1 MKRQTKIIIGSVIV
15 AAVVIIAISFMFPSV
30 FKGITSG
37 TFGKADKYRKTQM
50 TEQDIMLRSELVS
63 DTGKLR
69 SMIQGLIY
77 FSLFTEDLSA
87 KMDSCVDLYKS
98 EGICNKPEQCATVSA
113 MADFSDFI
121 RNNNKT
127 LRTTIS
133 MLTGFYLKDQS
144 DESADVE
151 MNLRAFGT
159 YVTQLN
165 EKDSILEQAF
175 RTMDSF
181 MLSSKTLQSKQT
193 ELTNLKSIR
202 DQLLISGIQLSGL
215 LQDKPMCATLCSYAL
230 SSQQSLNALMSQN
243 ELRSGTLSVGSQ
255 ENIKSLL
262 NGQALEKLILGSA
275 LTVESATQLEKQ
287 ISGVEMGNVVQSKLQ
302 SGAMM
307 SQLQVV
313 VYDRPQMQFLVCSKP
328 QLEKIFSREDLS
340 ALLSGQTMGVIAG
353 VGVLSNQGMNV
364 YIPQA
369 MQLNFLR
376 SEEVRSFLS
385 SNPLSSALSA
395 ADPGSMSFGSMFIGG
410 RQELNSMVLGTRVDY

>member
-313 VYDRPQMQFLVCSKP
+313 VYDRPRMQFLVCSKP
-328 QLEKIFSREDLS
+328 QLERILSREDLS
-340 ALLSGQTMGVIAG
+340 ALLSGQTIGVIAG
-353 VGVLSNQGMNV
+353 IGVLSNQGMNL
-364 YIPQA
+364 YQPA
-369 MQLNFLR
+369 MQLNYLFY
-376 SEEVRSFLS
+376 SQEVRSFLS

-395 ADPGSMSFGSMFIGG
+395 ANLGSMSFGSMFMGG
-410 RQELNSMVLGTRVDY
+410 RQELNGMVLGTRVE

>member
-165 EKDSILEQAF
+165 EKDSIMEQAF

-287 ISGVEMGNVVQSKLQ
+287 ISGVDMGNVVQSKLQ

-313 VYDRPQMQFLVCSKP
+313 VYDRPRMQFLVCSKP
-328 QLEKIFSREDLS
+328 QLERILSREDLS
-340 ALLSGQTMGVIAG
+340 ALLSGQTIGVIAG
-353 VGVLSNQGMNV
+353 IGVLSNQGMNL
-364 YIPQA
+364 YQPA
-369 MQLNFLR
+369 MQLNYLFY
-376 SEEVRSFLS
+376 SQEVRSFLS

-395 ADPGSMSFGSMFIGG
+395 ANLGSMSFGSMFMGG
-410 RQELNSMVLGTRVDY
+410 RQELNGMVSGTRVE

>member
-313 VYDRPQMQFLVCSKP
+313 VYDRPRMQFLVCSKP
-328 QLEKIFSREDLS
+328 QLERILSREDLS
-340 ALLSGQTMGVIAG
+340 ALLSGQTIGVIAG
-353 VGVLSNQGMNV
+353 IGVLSNQGMNL
-364 YIPQA
+364 YQPA
-369 MQLNFLR
+369 MQLNYLFY
-376 SEEVRSFLS
+376 SQEVRSFLS

-395 ADPGSMSFGSMFIGG
+395 ANLGSMSFGSMFMGG
-410 RQELNSMVLGTRVDY
+410 RQELNGMVSGTRVE